1 MTDREIESLIST
13 HSVVV
18 LPYSEASQSGII
30 PICTALKRPVVVT
43 PVGGLT
49 EQVISGITGII
60 AASHS
65 AADIASALTLA
76 LDTKWKIP
84 TLPNPIPEFLEEL
97 LND

>member
-1 MTDREIESLIST
+1 M
-13 HSVVV
+13 
-18 LPYSEASQSGII
+18 
-30 PICTALKRPVVVT
+30 VT